1 MSLIMCADYIRER
14 DPIIRRCNAA
24 GIPKAEIARIIGL
37 SRQTVQGITTRRP
50 APASPR
56 LRAAQQPKD
65 DTP

>member
-1 MSLIMCADYIRER
+1 MSLIMCADYVRER
-14 DPIIRRCNAA
+14 DMIIRRADAA

-56 LRAAQQPKD
+56 LRTAQHSKG
-65 DTP
+65 